1 MAPFDRSQCIRV
13 LLAFNGPV
21 LYHFGDE
28 ARYWLK
34 IAIFTHSLA
43 FDAPVRLERSP
54 LEYCHTVWCGKTRMV
69 WLLDGEKKLENMFN
83 GFGTIYER
91 DRQIPRRTDTQT
103 PHDGA
108 DAWLAS
114 RGKITDPSFRYASPH
129 LDFGINFPCSF
140 ISSAS
145 WSSVV
150 SWSLPHASITSS
162 FTSQYPL
169 LPHFLLRAQNV
180 PFAHA
185 NPSQAPTVIDSRHRR
200 IAFRHSHIGPNK
212 SYDTI
217 LCI

>member
-91 DRQIPRRTDTQT
+91 DRQIPRRTADTARR
-103 PHDGA
+103 HKA
-108 DAWLAS
+108 ALM
-114 RGKITDPSFRYASPH
+114 H
-129 LDFGINFPCSF
+129 GIERQNHR
-140 ISSAS
+140 
-145 WSSVV
+145 
-150 SWSLPHASITSS
+150 SLI
-162 FTSQYPL
+162 
-169 LPHFLLRAQNV
+169 
-180 PFAHA
+180 
-185 NPSQAPTVIDSRHRR
+185 
-200 IAFRHSHIGPNK
+200 
-212 SYDTI
+212 
-217 LCI
+217 

>member
-13 LLAFNGPV
+13 LVLAFNGPV

-91 DRQIPRRTDTQT
+91 DRQIPRRTADTARRHR
-103 PHDGA
+103 PR
-108 DAWLAS
+108 LCMAS
-114 RGKITDPSFRYASPH
+114 SGKITDPSFRYASPH
-129 LDFGINFPCSF
+129 LDFGINFQLHF
-140 ISSAS
+140 
-145 WSSVV
+145 V
-150 SWSLPHASITSS
+150 SLMIIRRVMITSS
-162 FTSQYPL
+162 RFHHFIFYISVSITATLFTPRSKCTFCTCKS
-169 LPHFLLRAQNV
+169 LPGSHCNRL
-180 PFAHA
+180 
-185 NPSQAPTVIDSRHRR
+185 QAS
-200 IAFRHSHIGPNK
+200 PNCFQ
-212 SYDTI
+212 T
-217 LCI
+217 